1 TPTNAEVGD
10 HAVVLRVSD
19 GTVNVD
25 QSFTITVANTN
36 DLPIAADDNLNA
48 TEDQSIVFSSVTDL
62 LANDSDVNGDALTLA
77 GFTQPINGL
86 LVDNG
91 DGTLTYTPG
100 SDFFGIDSFSYTI
113 DDGNG
118 GTASGM
124 ALIVVAP
131 VGDTPQITHVST
143 NAEVQSGLIFIN
155 RNSDDGSEVTHFKIT
170 GITNG
175 TLYLSDGTTRIDNGD
190 YITAA
195 QGQAGLRFTPAAGSP
210 AEGSFNVESSEDG
223 VSVSAQSGMAT
234 STITVL
240 TPAPP
245 ATVPESSPPP
255 AESEPITE
263 EEVGEEE
270 TEVVDEVVDEAGT
283 QAEMDIMSA
292 VVTPQASTAA
302 TIAKPSINPSFG
314 YFNQANSDRDDD
326 KTPERSPLLS
336 PNTLKMLVEAKNLG
350 ELRAALEKV
359 DITTLNP
366 ANYDLMRN
374 SLDAI
379 KEELGQ
385 EILISNTILGSAIAA
400 SVGLSAGYVV
410 WMLKGGSLL
419 ASVLSS
425 LPAWQLAD
433 PLAILAGKKE
443 DEDEDG
449 DDESLETI
457 IEESAGRDK
466 DKQSKSSEM
475 DNDDKESTKQ

>member
-1 TPTNAEVGD
+1 MFLA
-10 HAVVLRVSD
+10 D
-19 GTVNVD
+19 GVN
-25 QSFTITVANTN
+25 
-36 DLPIAADDNLNA
+36 
-48 TEDQSIVFSSVTDL
+48 
-62 LANDSDVNGDALTLA
+62 
-77 GFTQPINGL
+77 
-86 LVDNG
+86 
-91 DGTLTYTPG
+91 
-100 SDFFGIDSFSYTI
+100 
-113 DDGNG
+113 
-118 GTASGM
+118 
-124 ALIVVAP
+124 
-131 VGDTPQITHVST
+131 
-143 NAEVQSGLIFIN
+143 
-155 RNSDDGSEVTHFKIT
+155 
-170 GITNG
+170 
-175 TLYLSDGTTRIDNGD
+175 RIEEGD
-190 YITAA
+190 YITVA

-234 STITVL
+234 SSITVL

-245 ATVPESSPPP
+245 PTVPESSPPP

-270 TEVVDEVVDEAGT
+270 TEAVDEVVDEAGT
-283 QAEMDIMSA
+283 RPEMDIMSA
-292 VVTPQASTAA
+292 VAAPQASTAA
-302 TIAKPSINPSFG
+302 TIAKPSINQSIG
-314 YFNQANSDRDDD
+314 YFNRADSDRDDD

-350 ELRAALEKV
+350 ELKAALEKV

-385 EILISNTILGSAIAA
+385 EILIGNTILGSAVAA

-433 PLAILAGKKE
+433 PLAILVGKKE
-443 DEDEDG
+443 DEDD

-457 IEESAGRDK
+457 IEESKGRDE
-466 DKQSKSSEM
+466 DKQSKSSEK
-475 DNDDKESTKQ
+475 DNDNKESAKL